1 LIRKTS
7 VVFPVR
13 YAINIKKFVPD
24 FRQVLSLTRQALSG
38 KEYDYTS
45 GSIHRAVA
53 LLAIPMVLELSMES
67 VFAITDI
74 FFVSGLGAEAV
85 ATVGLTEAVI
95 TLLYAVAV
103 GLSMAVTAMVARRI
117 GEKNPEG
124 TSVVAGQTIW
134 IGMGVAILVGTFGM
148 AHAENILGFMGAE
161 AAVIAMGSDYT
172 AIMLGGSVTIIYLFL
187 FNAVYRGAG
196 NPGIAMRSL
205 WLANGINIV
214 LDPCLIYGIGPF
226 PEMGVTGAAIATNIG
241 RGIGVL
247 YQLYHLFDGSSIVR
261 LQLRHL
267 SLAPSVM
274 SCLLKLSVGGIS
286 QFLIATASWVVLMR
300 LVSGYGSTAV
310 AGYTIAIRIIDLTI
324 LPAWGMSNAAATL
337 VGQNLG
343 ALKPERAE
351 QSVMKIMQYNF
362 LFLVTVAI
370 IFMIFAESLIGIFT
384 QDPVIIAYGSDCL
397 RYISYG
403 YGLFAIGMVL
413 IQVFNGAGDTFTPT
427 RINLLCFWIVQIPVA
442 FVLAEFFG
450 LGPTGVFLA
459 ITITESLVAL
469 VAYLEFRKGN
479 WKLKVV

>member
-1 LIRKTS
+1 M
-7 VVFPVR
+7 R
-13 YAINIKKFVPD
+13 YAINIKKFVLNLREV
-24 FRQVLSLTRQALSG
+24 FSLTRQALSG
-38 KEYDYTS
+38 KEYDYTN
-45 GSIHRAVA
+45 GSIRRAVV

-117 GEKNPEG
+117 GEKDPE
-124 TSVVAGQTIW
+124 SACVVAGQTIW
-134 IGMGVAILVGTFGM
+134 IGVGVAILVGTLGI
-148 AHAENILGFMGAE
+148 AHAENILRFMGAE
-161 AAVIAMGSDYT
+161 DAVVAMGSDYT
-172 AIMLGGSVTIIYLFL
+172 AIMLGGSVTILYLFL
-187 FNAVYRGAG
+187 FNAIYRGAG

-205 WLANGINIV
+205 WLANGINII

-241 RGIGVL
+241 RGVGVL
-247 YQLYHLFDGSSIVR
+247 YQLYHLFDGSSVIR

-267 SLAPSVM
+267 AIVPSVM
-274 SCLLKLSVGGIS
+274 LRLLKLSVGGVS

-310 AGYTIAIRIIDLTI
+310 AGYTIAIRIVDLTI

-351 QSVMKIMQYNF
+351 QSVMKIMKYNF
-362 LFLVTVAI
+362 MFLVTVAI
-370 IFMIFAESLIGIFT
+370 IFMIFAETLISFFT
-384 QDPVIIAYGSDCL
+384 HDAMIIAYGSDCL

-403 YGLFAIGMVL
+403 YGLFAVGMVL
-413 IQVFNGAGDTFTPT
+413 IQAFNGAGDTFTPT

-459 ITITESLVAL
+459 ITVTESLVAL
-469 VAYLEFRKGN
+469 IAYLEFRKGT